1 MAGAA
6 GFEPAVPGL
15 GGRCIIQAVLR
26 ARLPHDAPF
35 KKGDAPKTTAPKAE
49 LSRCHQACFVFRSS
63 MEPPRSSLPTPY
75 SDSSKFVD
83 SRQRALPRRVAARDA
98 GRRFWTRL
106 ATMRPAPE
114 LRLLLSLIAPATAL
128 LLLTEWEFAS
138 YQAAIAAFSILA
150 LLLIP
155 TNMAA
160 VFAGMSARDR
170 LKLRDGGQRSMDAY
184 PGVERILNTLRERVL
199 RERIRLLSA
208 LLGTL
213 SIVAVWNL
221 DTGES
226 LGSLLLG
233 ASAALGVLC
242 LLNSMRLDESIPM
255 RSNAFPLL
263 SLHAPTLHHSVLDRP
278 LTDLMVAH
286 LDPETAGAWDE
297 WVSSLAESVRIDQTA
312 DSAIEHLLRALH
324 LNEQR
329 LLDDARL
336 LTEAKRVFKVAA
348 IDGLTD
354 DSNKFNLKSL
364 KTLLA
369 HTKAWEP
376 GLFRLID
383 RLQDSAIRVDHTL
396 TEELWRLDLDLPP
409 RCSQGQADLFVLLHN
424 NTGRTTNVKVDV
436 VVAEGEPALQ
446 TIRVEAPP
454 SRRLDRSRV
463 VDQVD
468 SLGRLLDDA
477 IVLWIGLAWP
487 DSELGS
493 HPVQVTLRGEDGE
506 TLSSIVVQTTLSSKV
521 QPESVGQRMSDAASA
536 VRRLTLSMTD

>member
-1 MAGAA
+1 
-6 GFEPAVPGL
+6 
-15 GGRCIIQAVLR
+15 
-26 ARLPHDAPF
+26 
-35 KKGDAPKTTAPKAE
+35 
-49 LSRCHQACFVFRSS
+49 
-63 MEPPRSSLPTPY
+63 
-75 SDSSKFVD
+75 
-83 SRQRALPRRVAARDA
+83 
-98 GRRFWTRL
+98 
-106 ATMRPAPE
+106 
-114 LRLLLSLIAPATAL
+114 
-128 LLLTEWEFAS
+128 
-138 YQAAIAAFSILA
+138 
-150 LLLIP
+150 
-155 TNMAA
+155 
-160 VFAGMSARDR
+160 
-170 LKLRDGGQRSMDAY
+170 
-184 PGVERILNTLRERVL
+184 
-199 RERIRLLSA
+199 
-208 LLGTL
+208 
-213 SIVAVWNL
+213 
-221 DTGES
+221 
-226 LGSLLLG
+226 
-233 ASAALGVLC
+233 
-242 LLNSMRLDESIPM
+242 
-255 RSNAFPLL
+255 
-263 SLHAPTLHHSVLDRP
+263 
-278 LTDLMVAH
+278 MVAH

-329 LLDDARL
+329 SLDDARL

-348 IDGLTD
+348 IDRLTD
-354 DSNKFNLKSL
+354 ASNKFNLTSL

-493 HPVQVTLRGEDGE
+493 HPVQVTLRGEGGE

-521 QPESVGQRMSDAASA
+521 QPERVGQRMSAAASA